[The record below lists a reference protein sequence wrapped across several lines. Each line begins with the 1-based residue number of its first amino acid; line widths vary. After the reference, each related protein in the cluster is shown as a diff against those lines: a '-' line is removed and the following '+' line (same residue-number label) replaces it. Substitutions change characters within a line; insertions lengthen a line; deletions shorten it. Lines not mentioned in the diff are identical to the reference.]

1 MTLGL
6 ASAAV
11 LGTIAGVST
20 RAWQVGHR
28 SRAVVAG

>member
-11 LGTIAGVST
+11 ILVVLSRVGTKSLFEEDFEFD
-20 RAWQVGHR
+20 
-28 SRAVVAG
+28 